1 VQVTSASGGTP
12 STLTGVKET
21 IFSPLNLERN
31 LPGFLPERSVVQEAL
46 GQFEDVLSHRNPV
59 DSGALW
65 DGYNV
70 HLNNLVVRGAAPV
83 RKFHVRPPIR
93 QPS

>member
-1 VQVTSASGGTP
+1 VQVTSASRDRP
-12 STLTGVKET
+12 STLAGVKEA

-31 LPGFLPERSVVQEAL
+31 LSGFFPERSVVQEAL
-46 GQFEDVLSHRNPV
+46 SQLEDVVSHRNPV

-83 RKFHVRPPIR
+83 RKFHLCPPIR